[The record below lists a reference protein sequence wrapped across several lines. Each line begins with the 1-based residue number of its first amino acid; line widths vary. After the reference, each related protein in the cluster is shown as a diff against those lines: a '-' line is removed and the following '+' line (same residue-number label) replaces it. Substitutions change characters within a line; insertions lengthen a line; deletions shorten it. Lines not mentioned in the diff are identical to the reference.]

1 MKVLQTHVES
11 LYGKFVDLV
20 ANGRGLTP
28 QVVHKHAEGRVWMG
42 EDAHEIGLVQELGGL
57 YDAIDRAAELAELGD
72 GFEVIEIPE
81 VSNPMDE
88 FTEMLDAEA
97 KVHTS
102 SQMTTLQAL
111 ASASGLERCR
121 VCYPCT
127 GQSPTDL
134 FLVILVSWVLWFSPL
149 IIICTKPYPSNFNL

>member
-11 LYGKFVDLV
+11 LYGKFVGLV

-111 ASASGLERCR
+111 ASASGLNDAE
-121 VCYPCT
+121 
-127 GQSPTDL
+127 S
-134 FLVILVSWVLWFSPL
+134 VIRALDNPRRTYSWLSWYRGSFGFRP
-149 IIICTKPYPSNFNL
+149 

>member
-1 MKVLQTHVES
+1 MLREG
-11 LYGKFVDLV
+11 YGWE
-20 ANGRGLTP
+20 R
-28 QVVHKHAEGRVWMG
+28 
-42 EDAHEIGLVQELGGL
+42 DAHEIGLVQELGGL

-72 GFEVIEIPE
+72 DFEVIEIPE

-97 KVHTS
+97 KVPYIFS
-102 SQMTTLQAL
+102 NDNP
-111 ASASGLERCR
+111 ASPGWCKWVERCR

-134 FLVILVSWVLWFSPL
+134 FLVILVSWVLWLSPL
-149 IIICTKPYPSNFNL
+149 IIICTKQYPSNFNL